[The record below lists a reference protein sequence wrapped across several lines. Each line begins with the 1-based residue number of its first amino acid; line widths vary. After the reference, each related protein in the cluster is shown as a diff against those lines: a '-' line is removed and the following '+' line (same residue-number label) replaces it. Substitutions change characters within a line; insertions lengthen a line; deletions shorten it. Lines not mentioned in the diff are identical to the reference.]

1 MLNYPMN
8 FFQSTFLSLFLGLRI
23 SRDTKESFDKFDHF
37 INIEIKTED
46 KEVYHGYVS
55 KHDQGVKYKGCII
68 VLHGVSDNRR
78 DFLANYHFWKNMR
91 NDFLY
96 VVPEFP
102 GFGESKLPFTKA
114 GCYKSFILWMQYV
127 KKYYNVYNFII
138 IGQSFGSTLG
148 LDFYDYMYTHKKL
161 EDNSANNPTYNPFFN
176 PEHGKSVDIQFDD
189 NEKFKITNLILYS
202 PFTTT
207 YIEVMDYY
215 YVFWARLILRP
226 ILNYLITPDVYFN
239 LINEP
244 KDLND
249 SIITI
254 IYTLNDREVPAS
266 NSIRLKN
273 VLKNAQY
280 VEYAD
285 HNHINLFI
293 DHQIWDD
300 NYNEINHGKR
310 DISVN
315 IKEISEINKM
325 LRL

>member
-1 MLNYPMN
+1 
-8 FFQSTFLSLFLGLRI
+8 
-23 SRDTKESFDKFDHF
+23 
-37 INIEIKTED
+37 
-46 KEVYHGYVS
+46 
-55 KHDQGVKYKGCII
+55 
-68 VLHGVSDNRR
+68 
-78 DFLANYHFWKNMR
+78 
-91 NDFLY
+91 
-96 VVPEFP
+96 
-102 GFGESKLPFTKA
+102 
-114 GCYKSFILWMQYV
+114 
-127 KKYYNVYNFII
+127 
-138 IGQSFGSTLG
+138 
-148 LDFYDYMYTHKKL
+148 
-161 EDNSANNPTYNPFFN
+161 
-176 PEHGKSVDIQFDD
+176 
-189 NEKFKITNLILYS
+189 
-202 PFTTT
+202 
-207 YIEVMDYY
+207 MDYY

-239 LINEP
+239 LIKEP

-273 VLKNAQY
+273 VLKNAQF
-280 VEYAD
+280 VEYTD

-315 IKEISEINKM
+315 IKEISEISKM